1 MTLEEKIK
9 EIRVQLRL
17 AMNGVVSHSMREKGI
32 TYKLNFGVDLPTLK
46 NIANGWEK
54 EHDLAQA
61 LWKEDIREFKIL
73 AGMLQPIEDFTP
85 DLANQWVTEITQK
98 EIAELT
104 AMNLFQH
111 LPEAPVLSFRWMA
124 SSEEMVQI
132 CGFLTFSRLLSKK
145 EALDERAS
153 NEFISQ
159 ALCALKD
166 DSYLLNSAAFLALR
180 QFISKSESHRKRL
193 NPLLASLK
201 SSDQEK
207 EVKIYHMIQDELS
220 YG

>member
-9 EIRVQLRL
+9 EIRIQLRL

-46 NIANGWEK
+46 KIAEGWEK
-54 EHDLAQA
+54 ESDLAQA

-73 AGMLQPIEDFTP
+73 AGLLYPIEDFTP
-85 DLANQWVTEITQK
+85 ALADEWVEEITQK
-98 EIAELT
+98 EIAEIT

-111 LPEAPVLSFRWMA
+111 LPGASSLVYRWMA

-132 CGFLTFSRLLSKK
+132 CGFLTFSRLMSKI
-145 EALDERAS
+145 EELDERAS

-159 ALCALKD
+159 SLSALKD
-166 DSYLLNSAAFLALR
+166 DSYALNSASFLALR
-180 QFISKSESHRKRL
+180 QFISKSANHRSRIY
-193 NPLLASLK
+193 PLLASLK
-201 SSDQEK
+201 NSGHEK
-207 EVKIYHMIQDELS
+207 EVKIYHMIEEELS
-220 YG
+220 YV